1 MKIFIFIIFFI
12 FFKDN
17 AEEIYRTFFIYE
29 YMSIF
34 TITDLSINLY
44 TYTTLRKNS
53 AVYYNFEFE
62 EQKITSTH
70 EENMIS
76 ISYNAN
82 NTDYKQLYIIVK
94 NYLYIFSIKYINYIK
109 FDYLLDRYST
119 LVSGECVG
127 EEEATYFCPLFISFI
142 NSENKLEI
150 YKYKFQYNTIN
161 YSLLV
166 SKEIDLINSSG
177 QISINNCDYIS
188 CHKANSG
195 SGSDVLVCFYE
206 NDISEIAAIT
216 LNINSLELEKEI
228 KFKKNSGAKNIKSV
242 LFDNNEKVFIC
253 YINNYDNVA
262 CIIFD
267 ELQNIFFNEFKYI
280 EKMTQ
285 SERYFNIDYFSQP
298 NQYILSVYSSETEF
312 EYIIFDK
319 DMNILDDDSIKNIE
333 ITQCNDESTLLSIT
347 IYYLISNYKIAKK
360 CGSEDFSSN
369 AISDVS
375 SSKTFLVEEIF
386 ITDNLIINNKSIT
399 DIISS
404 SNNLNGYLT
413 DRISLTTIS
422 EKIPSTSVID
432 TSIPSEEKTSKGS
445 INDSTISYDDISTN
459 FQSITQSSLIKSH
472 KLSTDIKSNIASVEI
487 STNLKT
493 NIILSDEISINPNL
507 TILLFDKIST
517 NIKSSALLSDIIITD
532 TKSSSILSNENFSF
546 FKDEDINREGKTIK
560 IITNKTLE
568 LFINNLE
575 KLIGEVNIEEIYE
588 ITADHFIIK
597 ISPINYKEFDT
608 DNSFI
613 NFLDC
618 ENTLRKVNNL
628 LPNDTLTEVM
638 IEIDKNDGKSLT
650 NQIEYAVFY
659 GKKRLELSVCANNEI
674 EVNYDIS
681 NSSLINFKMISDF
694 SKLGV
699 DILNSKDNFFNDICF
714 PYSENN
720 SDMILKDRISD
731 IYQNYSKCDDNCEYK
746 KIDLNSNLI
755 TCNCKIKSEINK
767 GIEPPRLENILLD
780 LVTDS
785 SFGVIKCPNLV
796 FNFHNKLKNIGF
808 WIFGFV
814 IIAHIIIIIHYSINT
829 INPINRYIISQMKK
843 FYYITD
849 IYNPVK
855 KKKSDKKS
863 QFSIYNNFPINLIKI
878 NQIENK
884 STIRE
889 SSKKIIS
896 IRKRKTH
903 LNNRIGNKLEEK
915 NSSLSNKN
923 LGDFSHA
930 KFKKKNKS
938 ILIKINDE
946 HHNFYEK
953 QKKQKSIPTK
963 IKDTEINQKNDNSND
978 YNLIQINANNSPNN
992 TPSQSNCFLDNY
1004 SYREAIK
1011 YDKRSFC
1018 RIYYICILAKENILN
1033 IILIN
1038 SPLELKSLRI
1048 CLLIF
1053 IYSCDFALNT
1063 LFYFNSNISDKY
1075 YYKGN
1080 NKFFFTIFNNLS
1092 ISIIS
1097 TFISLVLLIFF
1108 QILTTSK
1115 DDIEDLFRKEEKK
1128 MRKDSNYVVTFIKR
1142 KKILMKIYEINK
1154 KLKIKIII
1162 FFIIE
1167 FSIILFFFYFVTAF
1181 CEVYKQ
1187 SQISWIADSL
1197 VSFLLSFPIEFGIA
1211 FLIAVFYKISI
1222 QKKCKWI
1229 YKIVMI
1235 FYNLG

>member
-206 NDISEIAAIT
+206 NDNSEIAAIT